1 MKAIK
6 RRNQK
11 SGDNLSKSVVT
22 KGEYVGE
29 GKEWSTATCASEGSS
44 EKRAEQYCLGIWKLE
59 GYWDHGP
66 KQCRWGRKCR
76 DFLELG

>member
-6 RRNQK
+6 RRTQE
-11 SGDNLSKSVVT
+11 SGDNVSKSVVT

-44 EKRAEQYCLGIWKLE
+44 
-59 GYWDHGP
+59 
-66 KQCRWGRKCR
+66 
-76 DFLELG
+76 